1 MIVVA
6 DSSPLRYLI
15 VLGQSELLPGMFGET
30 WIPSAVVSELS
41 TTATPSLVRTF
52 LRNPPPWLRVRDPGS
67 AALAAITSDLD
78 PGERAALALARE
90 LNADPV
96 LLDDAAGRR
105 EALAL
110 RMRITGTVGVLRLA
124 AERGLIDVPGVVSQL
139 RESGFYLSESL
150 IRAAFGKWL

>member
-1 MIVVA
+1 M
-6 DSSPLRYLI
+6 
-15 VLGQSELLPGMFGET
+15 
-30 WIPSAVVSELS
+30 VSELS

-67 AALAAITSDLD
+67 GALAAITVDLD

-90 LNADPV
+90 LNADLV
-96 LLDDAAGRR
+96 LVDDAAGRR

-124 AERGLIDVPGVVSQL
+124 AERGLIDVPGVVAQL
-139 RESGFYLSESL
+139 RIGSTRCLRTWRHVPPLRIARGLKWFFPAGTLTWTDTLSG
-150 IRAAFGKWL
+150 RMGWL

>member
-1 MIVVA
+1 
-6 DSSPLRYLI
+6 
-15 VLGQSELLPGMFGET
+15 
-30 WIPSAVVSELS
+30 
-41 TTATPSLVRTF
+41 
-52 LRNPPPWLRVRDPGS
+52 
-67 AALAAITSDLD
+67 LAAITSDLD

-124 AERGLIDVPGVVSQL
+124 AESGLIDRPGLCRNCGIGSTRHL
-139 RESGFYLSESL
+139 R
-150 IRAAFGKWL
+150 I